1 MPDLPWLHLGLVT
14 LAASAFMALLWV
26 LERRWRDASHVDAGW
41 SAGIGLAGLAYALIG
56 DGDAQR
62 RTLIAALAL
71 LWSLRLTLHLVF
83 DRLIGRPEDGRY
95 AMLRRKWQP
104 DDGRWFFVFFQAQA
118 AFVVIFSLPFLVLAA
133 DPRPLDLRDAI
144 GATWFVLSFALV
156 VLADRQLAAWRRR
169 PAATGRTCRS
179 GLWAWSRHPNYFF
192 EWTLWW
198 SWVVMASGW
207 SVAITAFVPLFLLFL
222 LLRVTGIPYNE
233 ARALESRGDDYRAY
247 QREVSPF
254 IPLPPRSR
262 ANAQD
267 TA

>member
-1 MPDLPWLHLGLVT
+1 MPDLPWSHLGAVA
-14 LAASAFMALLWV
+14 LAASLFMVLLWI

-41 SAGIGLAGLAYALIG
+41 SAGIGLAALAYALIG
-56 DGDAQR
+56 EGDAER
-62 RTLIAALAL
+62 RVLVAALAL
-71 LWSLRLTLHLVF
+71 VWSLRLTLHLVV
-83 DRLIGRPEDGRY
+83 DRLIGKPEDGRY

-104 DDGRWFFVFFQAQA
+104 HEGRWFFVFFQAQA
-118 AFVVIFSLPFLVLAA
+118 AFVIIFSLPFLVLAA
-133 DPRPLDLRDAI
+133 ETRPLDLRDGI
-144 GATWFVLSFALV
+144 GALWFAASFLLV

-169 PAATGRTCRS
+169 PEMRGRTCRA

-192 EWTLWW
+192 EWMLWW

-207 SVAITAFVPLFLLFL
+207 SVAIAAFVPLFLLFL

-254 IPLPPRSR
+254 IPMPPRTPTTVEDS
-262 ANAQD
+262 A
-267 TA
+267 